1 MQSNINIGSDA
12 SITDTFQKALVEYMD
27 GRLAQHELY
36 TQQGQLDPYLQT
48 KH

>member
-1 MQSNINIGSDA
+1 MPALMIP
-12 SITDTFQKALVEYMD
+12 FALVEYMD
-27 GRLAQHELY
+27 GRLAQHELH